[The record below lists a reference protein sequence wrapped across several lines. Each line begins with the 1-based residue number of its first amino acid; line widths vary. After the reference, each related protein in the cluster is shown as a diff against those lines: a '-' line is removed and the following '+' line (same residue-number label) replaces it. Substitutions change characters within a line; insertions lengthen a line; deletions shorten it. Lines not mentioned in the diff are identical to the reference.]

1 MQITEKI
8 GNSVSNIM
16 EGIFLVIL
24 GSSHVVIDTF
34 YCKEQHDSVAGFNIV
49 IVVFPAGT

>member
-1 MQITEKI
+1 MKI
-8 GNSVSNIM
+8 FANHGKKLATVSQVM

-24 GSSHVVIDTF
+24 
-34 YCKEQHDSVAGFNIV
+34 GFNIV